1 MEILNIIKERYSVRS
16 YDKRPV
22 EQEKLDLI
30 LQAAKHAPTGK
41 NFQPQKIYILESKEA
56 LKKMDSVCPCV
67 FGAPLAML
75 VCYDEP
81 RAWRSP
87 FVEGY
92 NCGEM
97 DATIVCDEMMLTAW
111 SLGIGSCWVKYFDP
125 KKVIEVFGLPE
136 NIKPACLLTLG
147 YPAENSKP
155 LEKMHNSFRP
165 MEEIVEYL

>member
-1 MEILNIIKERYSVRS
+1 MELLDLIKERYSVRS
-16 YDKRPV
+16 YDERPI
-22 EQEKLDLI
+22 EAEKLEKI
-30 LQAAKHAPTGK
+30 LLAAKHAPTGK
-41 NFQPQKIYILESKEA
+41 NFQPQKIYVLQSEEA
-56 LKKMDSVCPCV
+56 LRKANEVSPCI
-67 FGAPLAML
+67 FGAPLVLL

-97 DATIVCDEMMLTAW
+97 DATIVCDEMMLEAW

-125 KKVIEVFGLPE
+125 AKLAEVFELPE
-136 NIKPACLLTLG
+136 KIKPVCLLTLG
-147 YPAENSKP
+147 YSAEDSKP